1 MYEFNY
7 IKSKSFWSMKEK
19 HGIYLQ
25 CLKPTKDIWY
35 SKGCPANLKKRT
47 APIEKEGKDMESQF
61 TEEES

>member
-1 MYEFNY
+1 
-7 IKSKSFWSMKEK
+7 MKEK

-35 SKGCPANLKKRT
+35 SKGCPANLKEKKDSPNRKR
-47 APIEKEGKDMESQF
+47 KDMESQF